1 VAICHEALRR
11 AVPAG
16 ADVLSQ
22 GRLVVETSAA
32 AKVCELDGF
41 SGQEDILP
49 NSYQSYLRFN
59 VSVKNAVPVH
69 VFDGLH
75 ELVNV
80 VLHSGLRQVAL
91 AAFDGFVQI
100 HFHDLEDER
109 ETACGLVVEDL
120 DELNDVVVR
129 R

>member
-1 VAICHEALRR
+1 MAICHEALRR

-16 ADVLSQ
+16 ADVLGK
-22 GRLVVETSAA
+22 GRLVIKAPTAA
-32 AKVCELDGF
+32 EVCELDGF

-49 NSYQSYLRFN
+49 NSYQHFLRFN
-59 VSVKNAVPVH
+59 VSVKNAVPMH
-69 VFDGLH
+69 VFDGFH

-80 VLHSGLRQVAL
+80 VLDSSLRQVAL

-100 HFHDLEDER
+100 HFHYLEDER
-109 ETACGLVVEDL
+109 ETACGFVVEDL
-120 DELNDVVVR
+120 DELNNMVVR